1 MNFELRKLKATDLF
15 KMVKILNLIG
25 FKNIK
30 DVFNNDEV
38 RDLKSKVNDKNKEK
52 MAGEIGM
59 NIIMS
64 ILSVV
69 FENLPSCE
77 NELYDFC
84 GGVAGLK
91 SEEVADLEINDFMNL
106 LISIGKKD
114 EFKDFFSQAQ
124 KLIK

>member
-1 MNFELRKLKATDLF
+1 MKFELRKLKATDLF

-64 ILSVV
+64 VLSVI
-69 FENLPSCE
+69 FENLSSCE

-84 GGVAGLK
+84 GDIAGLK
-91 SEEVADLEINDFMNL
+91 SEEVASLEINDFMEL

-114 EFKDFFSQAQ
+114 EFKDFFSQVQ

>member
-52 MAGEIGM
+52 MAGEK
-59 NIIMS
+59 NRQRNYS
-64 ILSVV
+64 L
-69 FENLPSCE
+69 
-77 NELYDFC
+77 
-84 GGVAGLK
+84 
-91 SEEVADLEINDFMNL
+91 
-106 LISIGKKD
+106 
-114 EFKDFFSQAQ
+114 
-124 KLIK
+124 